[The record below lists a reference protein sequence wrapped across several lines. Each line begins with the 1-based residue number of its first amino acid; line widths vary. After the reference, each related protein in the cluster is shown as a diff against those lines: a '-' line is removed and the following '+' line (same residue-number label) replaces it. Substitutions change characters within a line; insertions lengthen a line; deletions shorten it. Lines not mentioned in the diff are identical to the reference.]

1 MSEQNLM
8 AIHPVVVTIVVVV
21 VVLVSLCGQSVTI
34 FDTIW
39 QVAHVYELYS
49 CVWLKIFVDFSF

>member
-39 QVAHVYELYS
+39 QVAHVYEL
-49 CVWLKIFVDFSF
+49 